1 MLKSYTIDKL
11 SINSRIDRWIRNN
24 IGKIPQS
31 LIEKDLRKGN
41 IKLNNKKVKSST
53 KLKLNDKVV
62 FLNFNYKISL
72 LNKKNKF
79 IPTRKV
85 LLKNENSIVEDNS
98 EFLVINK
105 ASGISV
111 QGGTKSRKNLIDI
124 FSKSKFFKDTKP
136 YTVHRLDKDTSGILI
151 IAKNRNMAQ
160 FFTSLFRLRK
170 IHKTYLAIC
179 NGEINKTSGDL
190 IHDLVRY
197 DNEKKIVEK
206 AITHYKVLDKNLNFT
221 LLELK
226 PITGRKHQIRKQL
239 LNIGHPIVGDKKYN
253 LDLYKKSNNKHL
265 MLHSYKIKF
274 MVKGD
279 KINYEATIPIYF
291 KKFLDSKKI
300 KLLNN

>member
-62 FLNFNYKISL
+62 FFNFNYKISL

-124 FSKSKFFKDTKP
+124 FSKSKFFKDVKP

-274 MVKGD
+274 MFNGD